1 MNPYTSYKSNQIK
14 NASAED
20 LTLQLLEGA
29 RIRIRGARDNWRQG
43 EHARAGEL
51 RSQAR
56 KIIDYLDETLDFKV
70 DGNIAYDLDALYN
83 FMSREIN
90 HSIRDKDFERLAG
103 VEEILGTLY
112 QGFEDATREYKKEK
126 CPVQR
131 AQVA

>member
-1 MNPYTSYKSNQIK
+1 MNPYTSYKSNQVK

-43 EHARAGEL
+43 EHVRASEL

-103 VEEILGTLY
+103 VEEILGTLH
-112 QGFEDATREYKKEK
+112 QGFMDAAREYKREK